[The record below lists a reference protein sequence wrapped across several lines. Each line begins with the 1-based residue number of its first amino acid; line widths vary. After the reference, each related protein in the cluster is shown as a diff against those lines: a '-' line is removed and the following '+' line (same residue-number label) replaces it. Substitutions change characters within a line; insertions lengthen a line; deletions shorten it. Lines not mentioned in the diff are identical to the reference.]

1 VRLVL
6 FDLGQTLEDGDV
18 LLPGARETLEA
29 IHALRDGDEPAALLG
44 LVSDFD
50 MPAEPSDVPEIQ
62 QRYYTLLD
70 HLGIRSF
77 FEPVAERV
85 TLSTEVGVFK
95 PDEAVFRTAVAKA
108 APALGL
114 SDVLF
119 VTENR
124 GHVLAARR
132 LGLAAVH
139 VRGPGQTDGEVDR
152 LIDLVP
158 VVEAFVSGDSER
170 PESVV
175 VVVQSAAAEAAAAAA

>member
-1 VRLVL
+1 VKLIL
-6 FDLGQTLEDGDV
+6 FDLGQTLEDRDA
-18 LLPGARETLEA
+18 LLPGARKTLQA
-29 IHALRDGDEPAALLG
+29 IRGLRDGNGPAALLG

-50 MPAEPSDVPEIQ
+50 MPADPSEVPSIQ
-62 QRYYTLLD
+62 QRYYALLD

-95 PDEAVFRTAVAKA
+95 PDEAVFRAAVTKA
-108 APALGL
+108 DPALGF

-124 GHVLAARR
+124 DHVLAARH

-139 VRGPGQTDGEVDR
+139 LRGPGQADGEVDS
-152 LIDLVP
+152 LPDLVP
-158 VVEAFVSGDSER
+158 VVREFVRATGAAFVAQALDE
-170 PESVV
+170 P
-175 VVVQSAAAEAAAAAA
+175 